1 MLKEG
6 DMKRLEQKHFRVTK
20 EIDKW
25 LKDKAKETGKS
36 ENQIV
41 NEIMQKIIESEAV

>member
-20 EIDKW
+20 EIAKW
-25 LKDKAKETGKS
+25 LREFSQLTGKS
-36 ENQIV
+36 ENEII
-41 NEIMQKIIESEAV
+41 NEILERIIKG